1 MFRQLYT
8 AKRPFRSERSKTDIG
23 IERRK
28 LTKKDNTF
36 HAYFPSA
43 KLKIEKKEKKEAILF
58 LAIREYLEFVVIGEE
73 TWQV

>member
-28 LTKKDNTF
+28 LTKKDNT
-36 HAYFPSA
+36 YFPSA

-73 TWQV
+73 SWQV